1 MLTTV
6 RPEYN
11 IVNAWNAST
20 LEEIEKQ
27 MAGPDVDVARVG
39 AICGKTQ
46 QMVHNKRAKANLLLT
61 ALHRRRT
68 VTS

>member
-27 MAGPDVDVARVG
+27 MASPDVDVARVS
-39 AICGKTQ
+39 AICSKTQ
-46 QMVHNKRAKANLLLT
+46 QMVHNKRAKANLLT